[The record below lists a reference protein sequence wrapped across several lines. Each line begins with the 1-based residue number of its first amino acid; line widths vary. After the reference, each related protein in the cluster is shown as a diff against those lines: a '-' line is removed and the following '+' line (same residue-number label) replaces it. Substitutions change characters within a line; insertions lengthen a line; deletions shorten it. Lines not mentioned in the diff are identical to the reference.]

1 MVRGCAVTNDNAAW
15 VLKEYIRANS
25 PCNGLLTALQMGIA
39 ALEHSAQLPE
49 SVCESPISEAAALAG
64 IMETMRK
71 LGSYVLECDACH
83 AVTED
88 KKTVLCPKC
97 GAHVLK
103 PVYTSDI
110 GREP

>member
-1 MVRGCAVTNDNAAW
+1 MTNDNAAW

-49 SVCESPISEAAALAG
+49 SVCTPPQVESLD
-64 IMETMRK
+64 